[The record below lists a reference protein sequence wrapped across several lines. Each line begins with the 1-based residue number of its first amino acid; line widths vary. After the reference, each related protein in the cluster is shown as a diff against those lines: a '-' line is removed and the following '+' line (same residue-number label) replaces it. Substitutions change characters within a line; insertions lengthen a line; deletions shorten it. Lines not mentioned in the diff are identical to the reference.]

1 MAYMARLFFTL
12 LFLLGMKV
20 LHINTA
26 LGGGAGIAALRH
38 CEAMRAAGIDS
49 KLLTL
54 DSFDRE
60 GCLSYSLT
68 QKQKENNKRK
78 LFFLHKL
85 TRLIVKRV
93 AWHWATFDFDLSQ
106 IKEVQE
112 ADVVYI
118 HWVNDFLSYKAIDYL
133 LKTKKRVVWYMHDMW
148 PITGGCHYSF
158 DCRGYEKNC
167 SHCPQMKALKFLAS
181 NQLKRKVKEWSG
193 YENFYLSAPSHWL
206 CDCIKKSTLF
216 RGNKVFCCPNV
227 INTTIFKPQDKNEV
241 RKKFGLPL
249 NKKLILFSA
258 MGVKNPYKGTE
269 YLVEALSNIHDE
281 NSEFV
286 VLGRATN
293 DDFPIII
300 RNRVHAIGFVSG
312 QEEMANLYSSA
323 DLLIITS
330 MADNFPNVVIE
341 AMACGV
347 PAVGFATGGIKDQ
360 IKHLWNGYI
369 VEPRDV
375 AGLVKGINWIFS
387 NSNYQQLSV
396 NARKYVIEN
405 CSYDMVLKNHSELL
419 NGL

>member
-1 MAYMARLFFTL
+1 MAFLARLFFTL

-60 GCLSYSLT
+60 ECLSYSLT

-78 LFFLHKL
+78 LFFLHKF

-106 IKEVQE
+106 INEVQE

-300 RNRVHAIGFVSG
+300 RNRVHVIGFVSG

-323 DLLIITS
+323 DLLVITS

-375 AGLVKGINWIFS
+375 AGLVKGINWISS

-405 CSYDMVLKNHSELL
+405 CSYDVVLKNHSELL

>member
-1 MAYMARLFFTL
+1 
-12 LFLLGMKV
+12 MKV

-60 GCLSYSLT
+60 ECLSYSLT

-78 LFFLHKL
+78 LFFLHKFN
-85 TRLIVKRV
+85 RLIVKRV

-106 IKEVQE
+106 INEVQE

-158 DCRGYEKNC
+158 DCRGYENNC

-300 RNRVHAIGFVSG
+300 RNRVHVIGFVSG

-323 DLLIITS
+323 DLLVITS

-375 AGLVKGINWIFS
+375 SGLVKGINWISS

-405 CSYDMVLKNHSELL
+405 CSYDVVLKNHSELL